1 MLLTLLSCKK
11 NVTIENITRYV
22 TVSNR
27 VKIRD
32 DGSCVELISGNR
44 IYNISK
50 EKLPFQR
57 IVFLNS
63 SLIGYVLTL
72 NLEKKIIGITSPE
85 YIYSEKISSLLEN
98 DIIKNVG
105 NDQKYD
111 IEKILTLNPDVI
123 FTNFIPNFQ
132 NIYDILEKNNIEV
145 IFLDEY
151 LEQNPLEKSAYL
163 KVFGKLL
170 GKEEEADGMYLE
182 IVNRYEILKE
192 IAKKSQYQ
200 PKVLVNE
207 MYGNQWFISGG
218 KTFIAHYLKDANT
231 NYILRDNR
239 EDRSVPMTFEEVFS
253 LSQNA
258 DYWVNVG
265 NYTSKRELFNS
276 NVNYQKMNVFNS
288 GKIYSMGKRQKKKA
302 NDFFESGAVR
312 ADLVLKDYIKIFH
325 PELISDTLTY
335 MKELR

>member
-32 DGSCVELISGNR
+32 DGSRVELISGNR

-132 NIYDILEKNNIEV
+132 NIYDILKQNNIEV

-170 GKEEEADGMYLE
+170 GKEKEADGMYLE